1 MRLRNR
7 IRKSQQICVHINII
21 MLEISETKDKRK
33 NVFENNKINAS
44 EKYVIGKPKFLVG
57 CELEPKWWKLLYSL
71 LIEIISIRNE

>member
-1 MRLRNR
+1 
-7 IRKSQQICVHINII
+7 